1 MATRTTWPG
10 SDLRT
15 MPLRGGLPVRAIH
28 GWCIRVCGLAALLL
42 LCCDI
47 IDTSTTRPANA
58 QADMVAAQDAV
69 PSVAPVPPTPTDRPA
84 DAYLARAL
92 DNYDQHDLNGAIADY
107 TQALALQPNSADAY
121 LGRGLAYYARGDMDG
136 AIADFTQALALRPAA
151 ANIYNNRGLAYYDKG
166 DREQAI
172 ADYTALPH
180 LPCSGKERT
189 NQLYYKDEYN
199 CFFAGYHPTLCL
211 ARSRGH
217 GH

>member
-42 LCCDI
+42 LGCDI

-92 DNYDQHDLNGAIADY
+92 DNCDRHDLNGAIADY
-107 TQALALQPNSADAY
+107 SAALALQPNSADAY
-121 LGRGLAYYARGDMDG
+121 LGRGLAYYARGDLDRAG
-136 AIADFTQALALRPAA
+136 EDFTQALALRPDDATAFCSRGLVRRGLGQRAA
-151 ANIYNNRGLAYYDKG
+151 ALADF
-166 DREQAI
+166 RAC
-172 ADYTALPH
+172 L
-180 LPCSGKERT
+180 
-189 NQLYYKDEYN
+189 EY
-199 CFFAGYHPTLCL
+199 ARDPTLL
-211 ARSRGH
+211 RGAAQQIQALTVAPEER
-217 GH
+217 